1 MLCSSPGQDQTSQ
14 RSLLYNARNRFG
26 ESVLH
31 TARTTEMIDFLLE
44 CEEKDPCT
52 KEVSEMIY
60 SRDTSGQNV
69 LSNYISRDL
78 DLAQHFLSHH
88 ISTNGHNR

>member
-1 MLCSSPGQDQTSQ
+1 
-14 RSLLYNARNRFG
+14 
-26 ESVLH
+26 
-31 TARTTEMIDFLLE
+31 MIDFLLE

-52 KEVSEMIY
+52 EELSKMIY
-60 SRDTSGQNV
+60 SRDTRGQNV

-88 ISTNGHNR
+88 ISTNGHNSNSEKFMLCLDVSTNNRTKK